1 MSQPKTLLPY
11 KSTKQLLEESRYV
24 YSRCMFTPGIGL
36 LPAYVYSW
44 RRFTPSVCNSMF
56 TPGVCLLLAYVYS
69 RRMFTL
75 GVCLLLVH
83 VYSYCLPTAGAIC
96 PLQAQVT
103 TLASLP
109 RPNYYD
115 LTDHSV
121 LPTIKN
127 NSHPPGPA
135 STDKMKVMDLW
146 WNSGINN
153 ESTVHGLPLHPVA
166 WEVTS

>member
-1 MSQPKTLLPY
+1 
-11 KSTKQLLEESRYV
+11 
-24 YSRCMFTPGIGL
+24 MFTPGVGL
-36 LPAYVYSW
+36 LPVYVTACLLLAYVYSW
-44 RRFTPSVCNSMF
+44 RIF
-56 TPGVCLLLAYVYS
+56 TPGVCLLPAYVYS

-83 VYSYCLPTAGAIC
+83 VYCYCFPTAGAIC

-103 TLASLP
+103 TVASLP

-115 LTDHSV
+115 LTDYSV

-135 STDKMKVMDLW
+135 STDKMKVIDLW

-153 ESTVHGLPLHPVA
+153 ESTVHRLPLHPVA
-166 WEVTS
+166 WEVTSW